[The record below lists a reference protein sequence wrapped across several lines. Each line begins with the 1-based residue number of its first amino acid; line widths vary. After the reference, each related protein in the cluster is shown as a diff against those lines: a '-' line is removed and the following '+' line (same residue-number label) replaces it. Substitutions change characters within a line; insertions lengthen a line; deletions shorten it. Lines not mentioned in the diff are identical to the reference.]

1 MSCIKHQVIFKEG
14 ELNKN
19 VYFVKSGELL
29 ITKRVQMPK
38 LDEEMEDTQKIFEDP
53 SYIRE
58 MQKKQDQAPKKKQHI
73 VGMVSQGQILGIDE
87 ANFGYS
93 TTYNTGAICKTLD
106 AELFYIDREFL
117 SKMLSQ
123 YPIIWN

>member
-1 MSCIKHQVIFKEG
+1 
-14 ELNKN
+14 
-19 VYFVKSGELL
+19 
-29 ITKRVQMPK
+29 
-38 LDEEMEDTQKIFEDP
+38 
-53 SYIRE
+53 
-58 MQKKQDQAPKKKQHI
+58 
-73 VGMVSQGQILGIDE
+73 MVSQGQILGIDE

-123 YPIIWN
+123 YPIIWNQIQEKSSFNYTDYVKSIKNMEKSNLKIIDTLKRETNDENTTQE

>member
-1 MSCIKHQVIFKEG
+1 
-14 ELNKN
+14 
-19 VYFVKSGELL
+19 
-29 ITKRVQMPK
+29 
-38 LDEEMEDTQKIFEDP
+38 
-53 SYIRE
+53 
-58 MQKKQDQAPKKKQHI
+58 
-73 VGMVSQGQILGIDE
+73 MVSQGQILGIDE